1 MMEPKKPGYRFDGFR
16 GLETLKKLRP
26 PEDEKK
32 KKRRRCQRGV
42 SAVFKAM
49 VSIAM
54 VTIGALNHGYCV
66 GSKGRFIKAF
76 DLLKLVQHQL
86 NLYRRPSFSYW
97 VARCS
102 PLGQF

>member
-26 PEDEKK
+26 PEDEKT

-66 GSKGRFIKAF
+66 GSKGSLSTVAITIIK
-76 DLLKLVQHQL
+76 LIKH
-86 NLYRRPSFSYW
+86 NLYRRRSFSYW
-97 VARCS
+97 AARCS
-102 PLGQF
+102 SLDHF